1 MVVKRYLD
9 FINETLMVSLS
20 FREVVECLAKKNNNK
35 VAELLSM
42 LIYNDFYDD
51 DENINYV
58 GLDKEVNMFS
68 YLPKRRRTTNYD
80 DNMYSDLRVA
90 IRVGRGVKQIV
101 DKVLPMVNFKGDF
114 NITIQKYIRG
124 ATNRDTENFIL
135 FLDKETQL
143 LFKHNNILKIK
154 TTIGDEEVNIEGCI
168 NSRYSYHDGHSA
180 YLFTV
185 DDQTDSYKILNKNT
199 TSASNDHPTPDE
211 PATIE
216 LTNDIKITAAD
227 IEAFANEYVSF
238 IRQNKGEGEIEEVKS
253 WHIRKWYDSVNYKS
267 RIGKLGN
274 SCMSGEDCQEFF
286 DIYTANTEVVSLLIL
301 KRDNA
306 LVGRALLWK
315 LDNGEMF
322 MDRIYTSF
330 DSDDNIFIN
339 YAIKNG
345 YMYRNTS
352 TSNPKYYKDGKEVP
366 IEKLTIKLYN
376 YDFDYYPYM
385 DTFMFL
391 NMKNGILSN
400 QRVGEDIY
408 DANIRTLHSTD
419 GKWNEYEDDEDD
431 Y

>member
-20 FREVVECLAKKNNNK
+20 FREVVERLAKKNNNK

-80 DNMYSDLRVA
+80 DNMSSDLRVA

-101 DKVLPMVNFKGDF
+101 DKVMPMVNFKGDF
-114 NITIQKYIRG
+114 NITIRKYIWG

-154 TTIGDEEVNIEGCI
+154 TTIGGEEVNIEGCI

-199 TSASNDHPTPDE
+199 ISVSNDHPTPDE

-216 LTNDIKITAAD
+216 LTNDIKITAAY

-253 WHIRKWYDSVNYKS
+253 WHIRKWYDRVNYKS

-286 DIYTANTEVVSLLIL
+286 DIYTSNKEVV
-301 KRDNA
+301 
-306 LVGRALLWK
+306 
-315 LDNGEMF
+315 
-322 MDRIYTSF
+322 
-330 DSDDNIFIN
+330 
-339 YAIKNG
+339 
-345 YMYRNTS
+345 
-352 TSNPKYYKDGKEVP
+352 
-366 IEKLTIKLYN
+366 
-376 YDFDYYPYM
+376 
-385 DTFMFL
+385 
-391 NMKNGILSN
+391 
-400 QRVGEDIY
+400 
-408 DANIRTLHSTD
+408 
-419 GKWNEYEDDEDD
+419 
-431 Y
+431 